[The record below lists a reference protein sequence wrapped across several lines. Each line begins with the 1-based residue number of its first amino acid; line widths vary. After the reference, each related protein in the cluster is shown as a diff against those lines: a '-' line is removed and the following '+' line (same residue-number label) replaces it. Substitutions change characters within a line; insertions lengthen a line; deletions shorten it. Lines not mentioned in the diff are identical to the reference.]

1 MSNMLSSMA
10 RSPMGRSLLEFMD
23 DSGLKEDWE
32 NPSDQSVL
40 AWVTGRLLDNQAPAS
55 VIVEEEANEELLLQL
70 KSPHGKCTVNVNTL
84 LALAAAYIR
93 REYVLAE
100 GVIGH
105 YRPEGKNN
113 VDTENGGSS

>member
-1 MSNMLSSMA
+1 MSTMLSSMA
-10 RSPMGRSLLEFMD
+10 RSPMGRNLLEFMD
-23 DSGLKEDWE
+23 GSGLREDWE
-32 NPSDQSVL
+32 DPSGQSVS
-40 AWVTGRLLDNQAPAS
+40 AWVTGRLLDNQAPAN

-105 YRPEGKNN
+105 YRPENKDPPLEIGDSN
-113 VDTENGGSS
+113 V